1 MKKNKGSG
9 KETGNEDEEEE
20 QDGSSND
27 DDDGLYIYLD
37 VFFSIKN
44 ISYAFCFFLNYNNC
58 EILPLFFSS

>member
-20 QDGSSND
+20 QDGGSND

-37 VFFSIKN
+37 VFFRSKI
-44 ISYAFCFFLNYNNC
+44 FLM
-58 EILPLFFSS
+58 PSASF